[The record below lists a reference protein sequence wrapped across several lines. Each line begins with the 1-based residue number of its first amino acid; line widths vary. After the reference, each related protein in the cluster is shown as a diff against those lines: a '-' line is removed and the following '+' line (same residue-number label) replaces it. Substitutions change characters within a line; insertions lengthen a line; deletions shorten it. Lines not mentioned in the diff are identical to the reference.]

1 MPAAIPM
8 HILVTGARGFIGS
21 HILAALARAAAR
33 HDLHALSRSPGPL
46 RAGAPVTVHRGDV
59 TRPDSLPAACAGIAC
74 VIHCVQFPHH
84 PVEDPR
90 KGWTY
95 LRVDGEGTCHLVDA
109 ARAAGVRRFI
119 YLSGAGVGPE
129 RTEHWF
135 RAKWMAEEA
144 IRASGMEYV
153 LLRPSMVYGPG
164 DRSLNRL
171 IALVQRLPIIPV
183 IGNGQ
188 QRLHPVHVD
197 DLAALVARA
206 VEEPRATNQVFEVG
220 GAEYTMD
227 GLLQTIASLMGKRRY
242 LLHAPKALAKGAAAV
257 LQHLPS
263 RPLTPGA
270 VDFLTMDVG
279 IDATR
284 AREVF
289 GWSPRPLKE
298 YLRRYG
304 ILST

>member
-1 MPAAIPM
+1 MR
-8 HILVTGARGFIGS
+8 ILVTGARGFIGS
-21 HILAALARAAAR
+21 HILATLARAAAR

-46 RAGAPVTVHRGDV
+46 RTDVPATVHLGDV
-59 TRPDSLPAACAGIAC
+59 TIPDSLPAACAGIEC
-74 VIHCVQFPHH
+74 VIHCVQFPNH

-109 ARAAGVRRFI
+109 ARAAGVRRFLYI
-119 YLSGAGVGPE
+119 SGAGVAPE
-129 RTEHWF
+129 RDETWF

-144 IRASGMEYV
+144 IRASGMESV
-153 LLRPSMVYGPG
+153 IFRPSMVYGPE

-171 IALVQRLPIIPV
+171 IALVQHLPIIPV

-206 VEEPRATNQVFEVG
+206 VEEPRATHRAFTVG

-227 GLLQTIASLMGKRRY
+227 ALLRTLCQCAGRHRALFHVPKSLVKC
-242 LLHAPKALAKGAAAV
+242 AAAF
-257 LQHLPS
+257 LQYLPG
-263 RPLTPGA
+263 RPLTPNA
-270 VDFLTMDVG
+270 VDFLTMDIP
-279 IDATR
+279 IDITPTCTI
-284 AREVF
+284 F
-289 GWSPRPLKE
+289 GWTPRALGE
-298 YLRRYG
+298 YLHPA
-304 ILST
+304 